1 MIPVIS
7 SRADNTDLT
16 AAEPGSRRVDL
27 MTSARNDEP
36 LRRRIALIA
45 HDHKKADLRDWA
57 RFKCGLL
64 AEPRLPPPGTR
75 LRLRRGE
82 AGPGGVTLS
91 FGGHD
96 AG

>member
-1 MIPVIS
+1 M
-7 SRADNTDLT
+7 
-16 AAEPGSRRVDL
+16 DL

-57 RFKCGLL
+57 RFNCGLL